1 MDVTAESLHERYDAM
16 NTEALAD
23 LYHAGGMTDLAVSV
37 LKDVIT
43 SRGLDW
49 AEFITPSPTE
59 PASGSLSNWEL
70 WKSQSE
76 PRKDCELRKSQSERR
91 RDWSLWRAA
100 YDAIVFQEDKE
111 KVRTFVGRGSN
122 VLVPLVITLA
132 GVAGIVA
139 ALYNDFTAAVIAVF
153 LLCVGIAFFFFSS
166 RKKLVLVIT
175 LSLLV
180 LLLFVPVAIISFK
193 PWATPEVL
201 TGDSVSDDVLEHLRT
216 HSILEPSEELIAY
229 YDNTLYD
236 DGTEASILTTRRII
250 YYCDNEICRG
260 DGRFGDRNLRR
271 TTAISLSD
279 ITDIQHRIGTMI
291 NDGFPG
297 DIIEI
302 QSAQGEQLTILIDM
316 WHDGPSFLDL
326 FLVERVRESREK

>member
-1 MDVTAESLHERYDAM
+1 MDVTAESLHKRYSPM
-16 NTEALAD
+16 NTQALSD
-23 LYHAGGMTDLAVSV
+23 LYHESELTDLAVSV

-49 AEFITPSPTE
+49 TDFITPLPTE
-59 PASGSLSNWEL
+59 PESLSDWEL

-91 RDWSLWRAA
+91 RDWSLWQAA
-100 YDAIVFQEDKE
+100 SDAIVLEEDKE

-132 GVAGIVA
+132 GAAGIVA

-180 LLLFVPVAIISFK
+180 LLLVVPVAIFSLK

-216 HSILEPSEELIAY
+216 QNILEPSEELIAY

-236 DGTEASILTTRRII
+236 DGTEASIVTTRRII
-250 YYCDNEICRG
+250 YYCDNEICRA
-260 DGRFGDRNLRR
+260 DNRFGDRNLRR
-271 TTAISLSD
+271 TTAIALSD
-279 ITDIQHRIGTMI
+279 ITDIQHRIGTTI

-326 FLVERVRESREK
+326 LSVERAR